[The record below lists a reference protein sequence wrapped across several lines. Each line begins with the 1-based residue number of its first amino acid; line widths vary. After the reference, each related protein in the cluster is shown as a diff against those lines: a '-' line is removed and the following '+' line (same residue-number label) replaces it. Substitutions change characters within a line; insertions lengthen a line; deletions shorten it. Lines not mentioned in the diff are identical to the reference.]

1 MAKKKKSDSVYR
13 VVDVVGVSDKSWED
27 AGRRAVD
34 TAAGSL
40 RDLRVEYRTAFVLYH
55 QHGQPYEEIALAL
68 DHPVG
73 TIKTWLHRARMQV
86 LEQLRNR
93 GMVPEEYRM

>member
-1 MAKKKKSDSVYR
+1 MRNVAPKMAREKQSKALGRSDPMAKKKKSDSVYR

-40 RDLRVEYRTAFVLYH
+40 RDLRVAEVTKMDMRVKDGKVTAFRTRVALSFK
-55 QHGQPYEEIALAL
+55 YEA
-68 DHPVG
+68 
-73 TIKTWLHRARMQV
+73 
-86 LEQLRNR
+86 
-93 GMVPEEYRM
+93 